1 LYGKENARTLA
12 EYFETGKNFEK
23 LDKRFVDK
31 RKKTS
36 VKHNFRELKIWKDS
50 MGLVKIVYLTT
61 QKLPANE
68 KFGLISQINRS
79 AVSIPSNIA
88 EGSGRTSE
96 KEFLHFLNIA
106 ISSSYELETQ
116 LIITNELF
124 QVDIESVIGKI
135 SEVQKMILGLK
146 RNLENK

>member
-1 LYGKENARTLA
+1 M
-12 EYFETGKNFEK
+12 
-23 LDKRFVDK
+23 
-31 RKKTS
+31 
-36 VKHNFRELKIWKDS
+36 KHNFKELLVWKKS
-50 MGLVKIVYLTT
+50 IELVKSIYQLTSI
-61 QKLPANE
+61 LPSDE
-68 KFGLISQINRS
+68 RFGLISQMNRS
-79 AVSIPSNIA
+79 SVSIPSNIA

-96 KEFLHFLNIA
+96 KEFIHFLNIS

>member
-1 LYGKENARTLA
+1 M
-12 EYFETGKNFEK
+12 
-23 LDKRFVDK
+23 
-31 RKKTS
+31 
-36 VKHNFRELKIWKDS
+36 KHNFKELLVWKKS
-50 MGLVKIVYLTT
+50 IELVKSIYQITSI
-61 QKLPANE
+61 LPSDE
-68 KFGLISQINRS
+68 RFGLISQMNRS
-79 AVSIPSNIA
+79 SVSIPSNIA

-96 KEFLHFLNIA
+96 KEFIHFLNIS

-124 QVDIESVIGKI
+124 QVDIESVIGQI

>member
-1 LYGKENARTLA
+1 M
-12 EYFETGKNFEK
+12 
-23 LDKRFVDK
+23 
-31 RKKTS
+31 
-36 VKHNFRELKIWKDS
+36 KHNFKELLVWKKSIDLVKSIYQITS
-50 MGLVKIVYLTT
+50 MLPSLERFGLV
-61 QKLPANE
+61 
-68 KFGLISQINRS
+68 SQMNRAS
-79 AVSIPSNIA
+79 ISIPSNIA

-124 QVDIESVIGKI
+124 QVDIESVIGQI

>member
-1 LYGKENARTLA
+1 M
-12 EYFETGKNFEK
+12 
-23 LDKRFVDK
+23 
-31 RKKTS
+31 
-36 VKHNFRELKIWKDS
+36 KHNFKELLVWKKS
-50 MGLVKIVYLTT
+50 IELVKSIYQITSI
-61 QKLPANE
+61 LPSDE
-68 KFGLISQINRS
+68 RFGLISQMNRS
-79 AVSIPSNIA
+79 SVSIPSNIA

-116 LIITNELF
+116 LIISNELYELEIDF
-124 QVDIESVIGKI
+124 VLVQI

>member
-1 LYGKENARTLA
+1 M
-12 EYFETGKNFEK
+12 
-23 LDKRFVDK
+23 
-31 RKKTS
+31 
-36 VKHNFRELKIWKDS
+36 KHNFKELLVWKKS
-50 MGLVKIVYLTT
+50 IELVKSIYQITSM
-61 QKLPANE
+61 LPSDE
-68 KFGLISQINRS
+68 RFGLISQMNRS
-79 AVSIPSNIA
+79 SVSIPSNIA

-116 LIITNELF
+116 LIISNELYELD
-124 QVDIESVIGKI
+124 VDFVLVQI